1 MKITETKLKGCYLIE
16 PKVFN
21 DERGCFYEAFNK
33 RILEDTLGYEVDF
46 VQDNVSISKYGVIRG
61 LHYQEAPFAQAK
73 LVFVTRG
80 KVQDVVVDLRKDSP
94 TFMQHLS
101 IELNSNEKKLLFI
114 PKGMAHGFAVLS
126 DEAEFR
132 YKVDEFYNRDAEK
145 LLFYKEPK
153 LQIDWLVPEN
163 EIILSDKDKLV
174 NN

>member
-46 VQDNVSISKYGVIRG
+46 VQDNVSVSKYGVIRG
-61 LHYQEAPFAQAK
+61 LHYQEVPFAQAK

-145 LLFYKEPK
+145 LLFYKDIK

>member
-33 RILEDTLGYEVDF
+33 RILENTLGYEVDF
-46 VQDNVSISKYGVIRG
+46 VQDNVSVSKYGVIRG

-101 IELNSNEKKLLFI
+101 MELNSKEKKLLFI

-132 YKVDEFYNRDAEK
+132 YKVDEFYNRDAESG
-145 LLFYKEPK
+145 LMYNHPDIGVDWRIKES
-153 LQIDWLVPEN
+153 D
-163 EIILSDKDKLV
+163 IILSVKDKQFT
-174 NN
+174 

>member
-33 RILEDTLGYEVDF
+33 RILENTLGYEVDF

>member
-33 RILEDTLGYEVDF
+33 RILENTLGYEVDF
-46 VQDNVSISKYGVIRG
+46 VQDNVSVSKYGVIRG